1 MKQTKRLF
9 IFIICFA
16 LVASL
21 FLLNT
26 QVKANTTTYDDTKT
40 GSWTPTE
47 ETVEKLNGVEH
58 ILAYGESTYQGAVSD
73 QKINV
78 FKLKTNGVTSKL
90 VNWAVLDG
98 NSGYKRAQLTKIAE
112 DYEKNH
118 PGWIVIAGINADQY
132 AQVFGPGGGNNAYL
146 NSSPYYPAIMD
157 GDVRFPFV
165 SVNGAS
171 SAYVGFTND
180 GSTDGIV
187 DASPFKCFALYILD
201 EAGNEIKE
209 FELEG
214 INKNASSNQTTAWT
228 SLASNISSGGYIKKE
243 LNSSNNVFFVENADL
258 SYAHTSSEY
267 GEYDVIYSKGTIS
280 STSSNIVIDKGQFA
294 IETSNKEVIDA
305 LSVGT
310 KIKVQAK
317 FHSDEMNAVETAA
330 GYHEIHRNN
339 GVDATIPGYSPSQL
353 NSQYDARQY
362 NRSIFG
368 QTADGTYVLVTADKS
383 NGAVEGTKYKGLRFW
398 ETNAVLKHYGV
409 TEAYQQ
415 DGGGSV
421 TAIMRN
427 ANGSFDVVNTPSDSV
442 SGTQRSVFNG
452 LFFVV
457 RDPGFDAKKTDITR
471 NSVNITLKETNLY
484 SQMSNIKVNLN
495 NKTYDMTSESLLIE
509 GLEEDTEYTAVITFD
524 FLENGKTIKD
534 SYELKFKTKAFQ
546 MPDSGLEISKI
557 NKESITV
564 IKKNT
569 EYASWIKNVYV
580 YISGESYYMGDSNE
594 LVVENLISD
603 TTYNVHFT
611 YEVHEPATGN
621 IYPATSEEQRI
632 TTTLIELP
640 NITKFQVKEQTADYI
655 KVEYQYEDED
665 DAVNWAYII
674 CGDQKISLNKK
685 RGTITIENLDKTKDT
700 YTIILQLLYYPNPE
714 ASMFA
719 EELKEELTVDSIK
732 EEPVDPNPNPNP
744 EPQPTPTPTPD
755 NTNKGC
761 SCSSTSAEIIISTLS
776 ALSIAIL
783 VLRKKK

>member
-1 MKQTKRLF
+1 MKQIKK
-9 IFIICFA
+9 IFTII
-16 LVASL
+16 VAICIVTSV
-21 FLLNT
+21 FLLN
-26 QVKANTTTYDDTKT
+26 ANVFAYNTTYDDTET
-40 GSWTPTE
+40 ASWTPTDE
-47 ETVEKLNGVEH
+47 EYEKLNGVEH
-58 ILAYGESTYQGAVSD
+58 IKAYGNTTYGGVTSEQ
-73 QKINV
+73 QINV

-90 VNWAVLDG
+90 VNWAILNG
-98 NSGYKRAQLTKIAE
+98 NAGYKKAQLTKIAE
-112 DYEKNH
+112 DYEKTH

-132 AQVFGPGGGNNAYL
+132 ALSFGAGGGNNAYL
-146 NSSPYYPAIMD
+146 EATPYYPVIMD
-157 GDVRFPFV
+157 GEVRFPYA
-165 SVNGAS
+165 SVAGF
-171 SAYVGFTND
+171 SAQYVGFNNLGTN
-180 GSTDGIV
+180 DGIV

-214 INKNASSNQTTAWT
+214 INKSASSNQTTAWT
-228 SLASNISSGGYIKKE
+228 SLASNKVSGGYNQKE

-280 STSSNIVIDKGQFA
+280 STSSNIIIDKGQFA

-305 LSVGT
+305 LSIGT

-330 GYHEIHRNN
+330 GYHAVHRNN

-368 QTADGTYVLVTADKS
+368 QTKDGTYVLVTADKS

-427 ANGSFDVVNTPSDSV
+427 SNGSFDVVNTPSDSV

-457 RDPGFDAKKTDITR
+457 RDPGFDAKKADITR

-484 SQMSNIKVNLN
+484 SQMSNIKVNVN

-524 FLENGKTIKD
+524 FTENGNIIKD

-557 NKESITV
+557 NKESIT
-564 IKKNT
+564 ITKKDT

-580 YISGESYYMGDSNE
+580 HISGESYYMGDSSE
-594 LVVENLISD
+594 FVVENLISD

-640 NITKFQVKEQTADYI
+640 SIVKFQVKEQTSDYI

-674 CGDQKISLNKK
+674 CGDQKITLNKK
-685 RGTITIENLDKTKDT
+685 RGTITLDNLDKTKDT
-700 YTIILQLLYYPNPE
+700 YTIILQLLYYPNPN
-714 ASMFA
+714 ASIFA
-719 EELKEELTVDSIK
+719 EELKEEITVDSIK
-732 EEPVDPNPNPNP
+732 EEPVDPNPTPNP
-744 EPQPTPTPTPD
+744 EPQPTPTPD